1 MPFQNP
7 RPVLALLL
15 LAPSMSMAAT
25 VNRCQEA
32 SGNITFTS
40 ASCPPGH
47 TRELQDARAPLTGT
61 VPTAT
66 EIMSGPK
73 PQPQPQR
80 ELVIVGQ
87 RDDGC
92 GNVLSADQR
101 RKAIINQQTPP
112 GMTKRDVESL
122 LGKPDKII
130 GRNAEV
136 RYVYEDKKGRSR
148 HITFDES
155 GCVKGKR

>member
-1 MPFQNP
+1 MPF
-7 RPVLALLL
+7 RISRLAFALLL
-15 LAPSMSMAAT
+15 FSPSMSMAAT
-25 VNRCQEA
+25 VNRCQDA
-32 SGNITFTS
+32 TGNITFTS

-47 TRELQDARAPLTGT
+47 TLELQEAHAPLTGT
-61 VPTAT
+61 VPTAPET
-66 EIMSGPK
+66 TFGTK
-73 PQPQPQR
+73 PRPQR
-80 ELVIVGQ
+80 ELVIVGT

-130 GRNAEV
+130 GRNAEL
-136 RYVYEDKKGRSR
+136 RYVYEEKKGRSR